1 MRWVVTGA
9 NRGIGL
15 ELVRQ
20 IAARG
25 HQVEALARNPADARE
40 LAELVDASGGH
51 VRTFACDVTRD
62 ESVRAAAK
70 ALGEVA
76 IDVLINNAGVMGKM
90 QSLEDLDLDDV
101 MHSFDANALGS
112 IRVARALLVHL
123 ERAKTRKIAGITSGM
138 GSIADNTSGGA
149 YGYRMS
155 KAAMNMANRSMSVD
169 LRARGFSCIVLNP
182 GWVQTEMG
190 GPGAPTPVADSARN
204 ILRVIDAMVP
214 EQTGSFLNYDGKPYA
229 F

>member
-25 HQVEALARNPADARE
+25 DRADALARDPSGAPE
-40 LAELVDASGGH
+40 LTAIAAASGGR
-51 VRTFACDVTRD
+51 VRTFACDVASD
-62 ESVRAAAK
+62 ASVRAAAQ
-70 ALGEVA
+70 AIGNDA
-76 IDVLINNAGVMGKM
+76 IDVVINNAGVMGKM
-90 QSLEDLDLDDV
+90 LSLEDVDTDDALRT
-101 MHSFDANALGS
+101 FDTNALGS
-112 IRVARALLVHL
+112 IRVARALLPQL

-149 YGYRMS
+149 YAYRMS
-155 KAAMNMANRSMSVD
+155 KAAMNMANKSMSTD
-169 LRARGFSCIVLNP
+169 LRARGFTCIVINP
-182 GWVQTEMG
+182 GWVQTAMG
-190 GPGAPTPVADSARN
+190 GRGAPMPVAESAKK
-204 ILRVIDAMVP
+204 ILGVIDAVRP
-214 EQTGSFLNYDGKPYA
+214 EQTGAFLNYDGTSYA